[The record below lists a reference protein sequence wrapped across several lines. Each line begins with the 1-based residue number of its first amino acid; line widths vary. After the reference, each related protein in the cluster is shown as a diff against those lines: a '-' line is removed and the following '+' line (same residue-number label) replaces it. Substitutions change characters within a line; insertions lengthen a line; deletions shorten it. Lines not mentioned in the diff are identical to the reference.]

1 MVGVGYKMINFLI
14 VTGIVIIMAWL
25 IAVYR
30 LDQKKSN
37 LLMVIGGIV
46 CIALFVYT
54 KDWQTALIC
63 IIGSVVAAFCFP
75 KRWTMPMVCAII
87 MKTRKAKRIAC
98 TRTENSDNGGLKS
111 RDSCNFNKCGSHRR
125 PFDPA
130 PLPPQEAPPR
140 PREC

>member
-1 MVGVGYKMINFLI
+1 MGGVGYKMINFLI
-14 VTGIVIIMAWL
+14 VTGIVIIIAWL

-75 KRWTMPMVCAII
+75 KSKNMWEMFGMKRTII
-87 MKTRKAKRIAC
+87 ILSISSMFILFWLI
-98 TRTENSDNGGLKS
+98 DLI
-111 RDSCNFNKCGSHRR
+111 
-125 PFDPA
+125 
-130 PLPPQEAPPR
+130 PR
-140 PREC
+140 ME

>member
-1 MVGVGYKMINFLI
+1 MGGVGYKMINFLI

-25 IAVYR
+25 ITVYR

-54 KDWQTALIC
+54 EDWQTALIC

-75 KRWTMPMVCAII
+75 KSKNMWEMFGMKRTII
-87 MKTRKAKRIAC
+87 ILSISSMFILFWLI
-98 TRTENSDNGGLKS
+98 DLI
-111 RDSCNFNKCGSHRR
+111 
-125 PFDPA
+125 
-130 PLPPQEAPPR
+130 PR
-140 PREC
+140 MG

>member
-54 KDWQTALIC
+54 KDWQAALIC

-75 KRWTMPMVCAII
+75 KSKNMWEMFGMKRTII
-87 MKTRKAKRIAC
+87 ILSISSMFILFWLI
-98 TRTENSDNGGLKS
+98 DLI
-111 RDSCNFNKCGSHRR
+111 
-125 PFDPA
+125 
-130 PLPPQEAPPR
+130 PR
-140 PREC
+140 ME

>member
-1 MVGVGYKMINFLI
+1 MINFLI

-75 KRWTMPMVCAII
+75 KSKNMWEMFGMKRTII
-87 MKTRKAKRIAC
+87 YPIQLLMIALAVGTGVGINTVYNTIVTERKRY
-98 TRTENSDNGGLKS
+98 G
-111 RDSCNFNKCGSHRR
+111 
-125 PFDPA
+125 
-130 PLPPQEAPPR
+130 
-140 PREC
+140 